1 MRAGTWSVQCSE
13 QVPMLNARDTL
24 LALAL
29 MASADERRRR
39 IRMEQDWEMC
49 VWRAEWQSW
58 RGGGWGAWGLEK
70 QPASHVQL
78 AEDSTILSSQL
89 KVGNGQ
95 RN

>member
-1 MRAGTWSVQCSE
+1 
-13 QVPMLNARDTL
+13 MLTARDTL

-29 MASADERRRR
+29 MASADEIRRR
-39 IRMEQDWEMC
+39 IRMGSKIQDWEMC

-58 RGGGWGAWGLEK
+58 GWGGGGLEK